1 MGIHNIEQYL
11 EHQAPLAR
19 HQHGHRRLIE
29 WNWGSLKTRRQQ
41 CNFIPS
47 EKWNSKMSFEDANK
61 AGVNSLKA
69 NYEFSSKA
77 KLSYERDYREKRRR
91 ARGHARKSKMNELE
105 VYVNE

>member
-29 WNWGSLKTRRQQ
+29 WNWGSFKTCRQQ

-47 EKWNSKMSFEDANK
+47 EKWKSNMSFEHANK

-69 NYEFSSKA
+69 NYAFSSHA
-77 KLSYERDYREKRRR
+77 KLSYQRDYRAKWQR
-91 ARGHARKSKMNELE
+91 ARHHARRSKMNERE